1 MVFRRKIYDKML
13 EWKRRSRGGTALL
26 VEGARRVGKTTVIGE
41 FGRREYKSVVMVDFT
56 KPNRRVLSA
65 IRNHPDDLNVLFAEL
80 SFAYNVRLYERDSL
94 IVFDEV
100 QRCPQARQLVK
111 SLVADGRYDYIET
124 GSLISLRRNV
134 RNITIPSEEEAVGMY
149 PMDFEEFLEAM
160 GDVVTWPMIAE
171 AYSKRSPMGE
181 SFHETAMR
189 RFREYLLVG
198 GMPQAVAKYAE
209 TRNFGDVDVVK
220 RSILK
225 LYHDDIAKF
234 AGASAPK
241 VRRIFDGIPGQ
252 LSKKEKRFSLAA
264 LEKGARRRSYESSFL
279 WLADAKVANIA
290 YNATDPGIA
299 LALTEDDS
307 TMKVYSADTGLMIS
321 QTLGDSPFTEG
332 ALYEEVYSGDLGINE
347 GMVIENS
354 VAQALAA
361 TGRRLFFYARYDLE
375 TAANRMEID
384 FLVRRGDRICPVE
397 VKSGRNYAR
406 HSSLDKFRAKFGDR
420 LGESFILYAKDVM
433 EKDGITHLPLYM
445 ASLL

>member
-290 YNATDPGIA
+290 YNATDPGVA

-433 EKDGITHLPLYM
+433 KKDGITHLPLYM